1 MPGRVKIPNPSKLT
15 SELYHLAAIVG
26 RLGLSIASAQKAFN
40 ADYVAQIERLVQIT
54 SDVVPTVAELG
65 SDEQKKKSAEILL
78 KILKALA
85 PPRYQYTETTI
96 EFSADLAETFD
107 AGIQGTLGVGAK
119 AVTVNAGMTLGYGYD
134 YRAAARIKSVIH
146 AMPVDSDLI
155 PELLNRAKE
164 IDAGKLNLPE
174 VKHVDQEIWDGLKN
188 LQAVLGG
195 EALPDSGGNVAD
207 GG

>member
-1 MPGRVKIPNPSKLT
+1 MPGTVKIPDASKLT

-54 SDVVPTVAELG
+54 SDVVPTIVEQG

-78 KILKALA
+78 KILTALA

-107 AGIQGTLGVGAK
+107 VGIQGTLGVGTK
-119 AVTVNAGMTLGYGYD
+119 AITVNAGMTLGYGYD

-146 AMPVDSDLI
+146 AMPVDSDLV

-164 IDAGKLNLPE
+164 IDGGKLNLPAP
-174 VKHVDQEIWDGLKN
+174 KSVDQEIWDGLKN
-188 LQAVLGG
+188 LHAVLGG
-195 EALPDSGGNVAD
+195 GVLPDSGGNDTHD
-207 GG
+207 G